1 MSIDPQAMSM
11 MTLTMPMTVDDVLL
25 SVAHVRFLIVAE
37 SFDFS
42 TKSSF
47 LLIFINSTIVIDS
60 FLHMQGHHASILLS
74 VDSVPFF
81 SLFCVV
87 FSVDEPGVGQYG
99 LVVGYILL
107 PAEQVEQGTS

>member
-11 MTLTMPMTVDDVLL
+11 MTLTMPMIVDDGLL
-25 SVAHVRFLIVAE
+25 SVAHVRFLIVAD
-37 SFDFS
+37 SFDLS
-42 TKSSF
+42 TKSFF
-47 LLIFINSTIVIDS
+47 LLFSIKTTIVLNS

-81 SLFCVV
+81 SLFFVV
-87 FSVDEPGVGQYG
+87 FSVDEPGVGQYD
-99 LVVGYILL
+99 LVVGYLLL

>member
-11 MTLTMPMTVDDVLL
+11 MTLTMPMIVDDGLL
-25 SVAHVRFLIVAE
+25 SVAQVRFLIVAD

-74 VDSVPFF
+74 VDSVLFF

-99 LVVGYILL
+99 FVVGYLLL
-107 PAEQVEQGTS
+107 PAEQVEQQHH

>member
-11 MTLTMPMTVDDVLL
+11 MTLTMPMIVEDVLL
-25 SVAHVRFLIVAE
+25 SVAHVRFLIVAD
-37 SFDFS
+37 SFDLS

-47 LLIFINSTIVIDS
+47 LLFSIKTTTVLNS
-60 FLHMQGHHASILLS
+60 FLHRQGHHASILLS
-74 VDSVPFF
+74 VDSVLFF

>member
-1 MSIDPQAMSM
+1 MSIAPQAMSM

-25 SVAHVRFLIVAE
+25 SVAHVRFLIVAD

-74 VDSVPFF
+74 VDRVPFF

>member
-11 MTLTMPMTVDDVLL
+11 MMLTMPMIVDDGLL

>member
-1 MSIDPQAMSM
+1 MDPQAMSM

-25 SVAHVRFLIVAE
+25 SVAHVRFLIVVE
-37 SFDFS
+37 SFDLS
-42 TKSSF
+42 NKSFF
-47 LLIFINSTIVIDS
+47 LLFSIKTTIVLNS

-81 SLFCVV
+81 SLFSVV